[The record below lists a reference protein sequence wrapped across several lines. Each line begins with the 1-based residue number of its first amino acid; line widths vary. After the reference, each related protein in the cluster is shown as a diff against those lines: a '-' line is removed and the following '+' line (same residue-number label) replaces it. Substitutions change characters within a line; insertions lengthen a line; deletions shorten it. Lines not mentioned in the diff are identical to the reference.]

1 MSTSSSQSLFVIH
14 HFAHAI
20 STSTSTRPL
29 HSHHALMRNSFTL
42 SFHTLNTTYTSDASR
57 HTLLAVS
64 SASCLHRLCLSVSP
78 RRSGE
83 SLCSL
88 RCYNVYHRC
97 SSTVKLCLSV
107 CPRRSGESLCSFR
120 CYNVY
125 HRCSSTSAVSECS
138 STVKRPQ
145 LSSLKFHCIKLARWQ
160 HPAMGHGA
168 TVDVPVTACLVLFSL
183 ICVGCKLATRQVL
196 SAR

>member
-64 SASCLHRLCLSVSP
+64 SASCLHRLCLSVS
-78 RRSGE
+78 
-83 SLCSL
+83 
-88 RCYNVYHRC
+88 
-97 SSTVKLCLSV
+97 
-107 CPRRSGESLCSFR
+107 PRRSGESLCSFR